1 MITLRIKD
9 ESMTGVIHN
18 TVDLRFASEMVSIR
32 DIIEARVIAE
42 VEKYNSSL
50 TEYFNGLIQPTDAE
64 RTLNGYK
71 MRERQR
77 IDAEKQVFI
86 ALDAFQKNAFFVL
99 VNDRQAESLEEK
111 VLLRADSSVSF
122 VKLTPLVGG

>member
-1 MITLRIKD
+1 MILLTIRD
-9 ESMTGVIHN
+9 ESMTGVVHN
-18 TVDLRFASEMVSIR
+18 TVYLQFASESVTVK
-32 DIIEARVIAE
+32 DIIEARVTAE
-42 VEKYNSSL
+42 VDKYNDSL
-50 TEYFNGLIQPTDAE
+50 TGYFNGLIQPTEAE

-71 MRERQR
+71 MRESKR

-99 VNDRQAESLEEK
+99 VNDRQAESLDER
-111 VLLRADSSVSF
+111 VTLRADSSVSF